1 MIFFCCDS
9 FSAPEDKSRKIGA
22 ALEIID
28 DYPFD
33 LRFKRLQDA
42 CKQIMGERSLLSRA
56 LLEHRDR
63 RPNTLLNENHENLV
77 LVAKKNGA
85 AAAGRSHSSHLHLD
99 DGLTHDRGSN
109 CLRGQLS

>member
-1 MIFFCCDS
+1 LGFVLRT
-9 FSAPEDKSRKIGA
+9 EDKSGKIGA
-22 ALEIID
+22 PLEIID

-63 RPNTLLNENHENLV
+63 RPDTLINENQENLF
-77 LVAKKNGA
+77 LVAKKNRG
-85 AAAGRSHSSHLHLD
+85 AAAGRSHGAHLDLD